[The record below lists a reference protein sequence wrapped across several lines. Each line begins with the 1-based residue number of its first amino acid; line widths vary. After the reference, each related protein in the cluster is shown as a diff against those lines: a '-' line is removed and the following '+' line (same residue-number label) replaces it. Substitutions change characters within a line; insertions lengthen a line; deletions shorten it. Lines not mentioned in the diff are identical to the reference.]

1 VLKHEIPIKT
11 VNAYSKVPQK
21 SKASSN
27 ISEFEDLEAVP
38 PMAESCR
45 EVEAIISFLKPQ
57 FVFLELC
64 SSCVTVLAP
73 QNINAPTMGQMVEI
87 WKKQHDV
94 VGILYSWF
102 LAKVARTLF

>member
-45 EVEAIISFLKPQ
+45 EVEAACPSEYKCTNYGTNGRDM
-57 FVFLELC
+57 EE
-64 SSCVTVLAP
+64 TA
-73 QNINAPTMGQMVEI
+73 
-87 WKKQHDV
+87 
-94 VGILYSWF
+94 
-102 LAKVARTLF
+102 